1 MAFEIENGILVGYIE
16 EDGVSEIVVPDGVTE
31 IGEAAFGGCST
42 LRYVTLPDGVQI
54 IGDYAFGCCR
64 HLRRVNIP
72 DTVKMIGSTAFFS
85 CKKLEPMPIP
95 ESVSII
101 GEHAFTD
108 TSVMAGKK
116 RYAIYAYQLLVKN
129 EKFFERAV
137 MEFENSGDAEY
148 AAEEM
153 AHHVMQSGMIGDK
166 VNEIA
171 LDGHRAVDVG
181 DDVFDYNA
189 ASLYASNEA
198 YKIWVIDENAA
209 ADIPSERLKRM
220 FDEDMEGFVKNY
232 CRNFVIDSRK

>member
-1 MAFEIENGILVGYIE
+1 MAFEIENGVLTSYIE

-42 LRYVTLPDGVQI
+42 LRYITLPEGVQI

-64 HLRRVNIP
+64 HLRKVNIP
-72 DTVKMIGSTAFFS
+72 SSVKMIGATAFFS
-85 CKKLEPMPIP
+85 CKKLHPMPIP
-95 ESVSII
+95 ESVSIV

-108 TSVMAGKK
+108 TSIMAGKK

-129 EKFFERAV
+129 EMFFERAV

-148 AAEEM
+148 KAEDM

-171 LDGHRAVDVG
+171 LDGQRAEEVV

-198 YKIWVIDENAA
+198 YKIWVIDENVA
-209 ADIPSERLKRM
+209 ADISSEKLKRM
-220 FDEDMEGFVKNY
+220 FDEDMDGFVKKY